1 MPGYGGKLASLSSG
15 GRQNAVDLSLLEN
28 RARFLQATRRFF
40 IEREYLEVETPLLAP
55 FLIPEP
61 SLEVFKTDYIDSEGQ
76 ETSFF
81 LVPSPELWMK
91 RILASGS
98 GSLFQIAKSFRN
110 VESIEKI
117 HNPEFT
123 LLEWYTV
130 GHNYMDSIVVMEDLM
145 SFLCNTVPA
154 KDDLLPPYRRIAMRD
169 AFLQTVDL
177 DLDDLMD
184 RDRIIDASKTL
195 GLSCHRD
202 DTWEELF
209 NRIFLSRVEPELP
222 GDRPFIL
229 YDYPRAIPTLAKSR
243 GHYAERWELYMRG
256 VEIANCFSEE
266 TSQRNLERLFE
277 GEAIRKKECV
287 VPHRIDRELL
297 RSFEG
302 GFPDCSGV
310 ALGMDRLLMV
320 LLGENLLNRVI
331 SFPFSE
337 LFLYTRE

>member
-1 MPGYGGKLASLSSG
+1 M
-15 GRQNAVDLSLLEN
+15 DLSHLES

-61 SLEVFKTDYIDSEGQ
+61 SLEVFKTDYIDVEGKQ
-76 ETSFF
+76 TSFF

-91 RILASGS
+91 RILAAGS
-98 GSLFQIAKSFRN
+98 GSLFQISKSFRN

-130 GHNYMDSIVVMEDLM
+130 GHSYIDSIGVMEDLM
-145 SFLCNTVPA
+145 SFLCNVFSA
-154 KDDLLPPYRRIAMRD
+154 KDDLLPPYRRISMRD

-177 DLDDLMD
+177 DLDDLMEHD
-184 RDRIIDASKTL
+184 RLLDATKTL
-195 GLSCHRD
+195 GLSFHSD

-209 NRIFLSRVEPELP
+209 NRIFLSRVELELQ
-222 GDRPFIL
+222 DNRPFVL
-229 YDYPRAIPTLAKSR
+229 YDYPKAIPTLAKCR
-243 GHYAERWELYMRG
+243 GHYAERWELYIRG
-256 VEIANCFSEE
+256 AEIANCFSEE
-266 TSQRNLERLFE
+266 TSEENLKRLFE
-277 GEAIRKKECV
+277 NEAQRKMNCV
-287 VPHRIDRELL
+287 VPHRIDRKLL
-297 RSFEG
+297 RSFAG

-320 LLGENLLNRVI
+320 LLGENSLDRVI

-337 LFLYTRE
+337 LILYTREQS

>member
-1 MPGYGGKLASLSSG
+1 
-15 GRQNAVDLSLLEN
+15 VDLSLLEN
-28 RARFLQATRRFF
+28 RARFLQGTRRFF
-40 IEREYLEVETPLLAP
+40 IEREYLEVETPILAP
-55 FLIPEP
+55 HLIPEP

-91 RILASGS
+91 RILAAGS

-110 VESIEKI
+110 VESIEKM

-123 LLEWYTV
+123 MLEWYTL
-130 GHNYMDSIVVMEDLM
+130 GHSYKDSIGVTEDLI
-145 SFLCNTVPA
+145 SFLCTLIPA
-154 KDDLLPPYRRIAMRD
+154 KDDLLPPYQQIAMRD
-169 AFLQTVDL
+169 AFIQTVDL
-177 DLDDLMD
+177 DLDDLME
-184 RDRIIDASKTL
+184 RGRLLDAAKKL
-195 GLSCHRD
+195 ELNCHQE

-222 GDRPFIL
+222 VDRPFVL

-266 TSQRNLERLFE
+266 TSLEALERLFE
-277 GEAIRKKECV
+277 DEAQRKRECA
-287 VPHRIDRELL
+287 VPHKIDRELL
-297 RSFEG
+297 RCFAE
-302 GFPDCSGV
+302 GFPECSGV

-320 LLGENLLNRVI
+320 LLGENSLDRVM

-337 LFLYTRE
+337 LILYTR

>member
-1 MPGYGGKLASLSSG
+1 M
-15 GRQNAVDLSLLEN
+15 DLSHLES

-40 IEREYLEVETPLLAP
+40 IEKEYLEVETPLLAP

-61 SLEVFKTDYIDSEGQ
+61 SLEVFKTDYIDVEGKQ
-76 ETSFF
+76 TSFF

-91 RILASGS
+91 RILAAGS
-98 GSLFQIAKSFRN
+98 GSLFQISKSFRN

-130 GHNYMDSIVVMEDLM
+130 GHSYIDSIGVMEELM
-145 SFLCNTVPA
+145 SFLCNVFSA
-154 KDDLLPPYRRIAMRD
+154 KDDLLPPYRRISMRD

-177 DLDDLMD
+177 DLDDLMEHD
-184 RDRIIDASKTL
+184 RLLDATKTL
-195 GLSCHRD
+195 GLSFHRD

-209 NRIFLSRVEPELP
+209 NRIFLSRVELELP
-222 GDRPFIL
+222 DDRPFVL
-229 YDYPRAIPTLAKSR
+229 YDYPKAIPTLAKSR
-243 GHYAERWELYMRG
+243 GHYAERWELYIRG
-256 VEIANCFSEE
+256 AEIANCFSEE
-266 TSQRNLERLFE
+266 TSEENLKRLFE
-277 GEAIRKKECV
+277 NEAQRKTNCV

-297 RSFEG
+297 RSFAG

-320 LLGENLLNRVI
+320 LLGENSLDRVI

-337 LFLYTRE
+337 LILYTREQS